1 MESTKTKKRPSFGYA
16 LFVMAAC
23 FAFIMIPAALA
34 GVKIHVMFV
43 LSWLIA
49 IPLCMRLGY
58 SYQELQSGMFGFIP
72 KCIVPVLLILII
84 GGLIGSWCASGTI
97 AYITS
102 LGLRIISP
110 KYFLA
115 TAFLVTIICACS
127 TGTSFGT
134 CGTIGVALMGV
145 ATGMGINPLLAASA
159 ILCAAVIGDGIS
171 PLSDTPNVIA
181 GAAEVDVFDS
191 VIFQLPMTI
200 PVAVISFIIFFIMGA
215 SGATQT
221 ADTSSIH
228 ELVEAIGASYHLGIW
243 CLVPVVLVFGL
254 LIMKFPAIPSILIG
268 SLSAGIVAMVF
279 QGESLKTVIS
289 AMWSGFTL
297 ESSNEMVSSLFSRG
311 GISGMTGTAVLIIF
325 SFGLFGIL
333 NKCEIL
339 DALVVPLAARIHGRL
354 SGVICVMIL
363 GFLAN
368 FSSSAS
374 FSEVFTGNVMSTVY
388 EKAGLSKYDL
398 TRAATV
404 GCLAMSMFVPFT
416 VMCATVTGF
425 LGVDAIQMFRYY
437 ISMPVYIIVILIITA
452 FNLDKKLY
460 DKFYA
465 KEKAAAAKAE

>member
-1 MESTKTKKRPSFGYA
+1 
-16 LFVMAAC
+16 
-23 FAFIMIPAALA
+23 
-34 GVKIHVMFV
+34 
-43 LSWLIA
+43 
-49 IPLCMRLGY
+49 
-58 SYQELQSGMFGFIP
+58 
-72 KCIVPVLLILII
+72 
-84 GGLIGSWCASGTI
+84 
-97 AYITS
+97 
-102 LGLRIISP
+102 
-110 KYFLA
+110 
-115 TAFLVTIICACS
+115 
-127 TGTSFGT
+127 
-134 CGTIGVALMGV
+134 
-145 ATGMGINPLLAASA
+145 
-159 ILCAAVIGDGIS
+159 
-171 PLSDTPNVIA
+171 
-181 GAAEVDVFDS
+181 
-191 VIFQLPMTI
+191 
-200 PVAVISFIIFFIMGA
+200 
-215 SGATQT
+215 
-221 ADTSSIH
+221 
-228 ELVEAIGASYHLGIW
+228 
-243 CLVPVVLVFGL
+243 
-254 LIMKFPAIPSILIG
+254 
-268 SLSAGIVAMVF
+268 MVF

-297 ESSNEMVSSLFSRG
+297 ESSNDMVSSLFSRG

-339 DALVVPLAARIHGRL
+339 DALVEPLAARIHGRL

-437 ISMPVYIIVILIITA
+437 ISMPVYVIVILIITA

-465 KEKAAAAKAE
+465 KEKASAANVK